1 MAPLLSGKVVAGVNV
16 MVAMF
21 PSMSPKYSDDVTMR
35 GSSMIP
41 PSISKAFKGMKKVVD
56 SASKSTP
63 SLRSE
68 SQD

>member
-1 MAPLLSGKVVAGVNV
+1 VVAGVNV

-21 PSMSPKYSDDVTMR
+21 PSISPKNSDDVTIS
-35 GSSMIP
+35 GSSMMP

-63 SLRSE
+63 
-68 SQD
+68 